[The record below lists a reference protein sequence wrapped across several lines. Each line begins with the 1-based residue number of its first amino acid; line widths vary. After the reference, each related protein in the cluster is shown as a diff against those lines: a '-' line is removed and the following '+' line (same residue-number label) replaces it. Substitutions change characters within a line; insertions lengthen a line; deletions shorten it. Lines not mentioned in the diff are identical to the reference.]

1 METIG
6 NIGTMDNLVTMETQ
20 IKFYK
25 NFDGSRKISIW
36 TIEAKRT
43 MGIIGYIWSIGT
55 LGTVGAM
62 ENGEKMKMGSRN
74 LGTQQTWLRN
84 VIIRFGSLMS
94 S

>member
-1 METIG
+1 
-6 NIGTMDNLVTMETQ
+6 
-20 IKFYK
+20 
-25 NFDGSRKISIW
+25 
-36 TIEAKRT
+36 
-43 MGIIGYIWSIGT
+43 MGIIGSIWSIGT